1 MFIDANVIVY
11 AAMDCTARGRMAREL
26 LGKIAPGRCPAEIS
40 TLVMDEVLWAIQKR
54 RGRDAAE
61 AFGRLMLGMPFT
73 WLDAGNDS
81 AKAAIE
87 YYHEGLDPRDA
98 FHAGIMQANG
108 IHEITSEDGHF
119 DGRRDVRR
127 RSIKEALTEFR

>member
-1 MFIDANVIVY
+1 MYLDANVIVY
-11 AAMDCTARGRMAREL
+11 AAMDCAARGQMAREL
-26 LGKIAPGRCPAEIS
+26 LGKITPGRCPVEIS

-73 WLDAGNDS
+73 WLDAGNAS
-81 AKAAIE
+81 ARAAID
-87 YYHEGLDPRDA
+87 YYHDGLDPRDA
-98 FHAGIMQANG
+98 FHAGIMQSHG

-119 DGRRDVRR
+119 DGRTDIRR
-127 RSIKEALTEFR
+127 RSIKEALTEIR